1 MPKVLATDLDGTLMY
16 PAHLFRCIPKKNVTF
31 LRKWIDSGNKLVLI
45 TSRGPE
51 YMDRLKKEIQRDF
64 DYITYTSSYI
74 VANGKV
80 IKDVSI
86 DYETMKDI
94 TDRIFHTYH
103 PIAYLMNCKHSPLLI
118 KDLSGVS
125 WALLSIY
132 WFYWIFQGKRREK
145 YILSN
150 KVFDD
155 YLKNGNVYKV
165 IVFSGLARSKNEVAK
180 QMNKEIRTNY
190 PEIEC
195 SWSKVVNEIT
205 PKDCNKGEG
214 LKYYCDYLGINK
226 EDVYVVGDSGND
238 ISMFKLFYENSYCMA
253 KSYPSVKKHAKHV
266 ISRVYKLDEIVN
278 DKEMKK

>member
-16 PAHLFRCIPKKNVTF
+16 PARLFRCIPKNNVLF
-31 LRKWIDSGNKLVLI
+31 LRKWIDEGNRLVLV

-51 YMDRLKKEIQRDF
+51 YMDRLRKEIQRDF

-74 VANGKV
+74 VADGKV
-80 IKDVSI
+80 IKDVSMGA
-86 DYETMKDI
+86 DMMKEI
-94 TDRIFHTYH
+94 THNIYHEFH
-103 PIAYLMNCKHSPLLI
+103 PIGYLMNCKNAPMLI
-118 KDLSGVS
+118 KGLSIWA
-125 WALLSIY
+125 WALVAIY
-132 WFYWIFQGKRREK
+132 WFYWFFQGKRREK

-150 KVFDD
+150 KVFDE

-165 IVFSGLARSKNEVAK
+165 MVFFGLARSKRELSK
-180 QMNKEIRTNY
+180 EMNKEIRLKY

-205 PKDCNKGEG
+205 PKDCNKAEG
-214 LKYYCDYLGINK
+214 LKYYCEHLGINK

-253 KSYPSVKKHAKHV
+253 KGYPSVKKHAKHV
-266 ISRVYKLDEIVN
+266 ISRVYHLDEIVN
-278 DKEMKK
+278 GKEKQK